1 MGNKKIIISCFLL
14 LASYLLGCAPKV
26 TPLPLYKDIDLS
38 LNEVI
43 EIARGD
49 INILKIIAGINV
61 EKGDRSHFYVDAAL
75 LLKKP
80 GWIHIRLY
88 IFGMLKGN
96 FLIKG
101 NEVHVLS
108 GRGSSKSEGRLSHN
122 LRQLGKELYYSVF
135 WWEGLEDALMYK
147 QDTEYIIRTKNKEI
161 RLDKSTLLPE
171 SQKIIANSKKIY
183 ILYGR
188 PKKEVG
194 TTRFRAD
201 FWYPS
206 LIKIETGAYMF
217 TVKVEKLFI
226 NPPLEEN
233 DFKEPEAE

>member
-1 MGNKKIIISCFLL
+1 MRDKKTIASCFLL
-14 LASYLLGCAPKV
+14 LTFYLLGCAPRV
-26 TPLPLYKDIDLS
+26 APPSLYKDIDLS
-38 LNEVI
+38 LEEVI
-43 EIARGD
+43 TIAQGD
-49 INILKIIAGINV
+49 INILKAVVGINI
-61 EKGDRSHFYVDAAL
+61 EKDNKPYSYVDASL

-80 GWIHIRLY
+80 NWLQMRLY
-88 IFGMLKGN
+88 RFGLLVGN
-96 FLIKG
+96 FLVKDNVVHAVSGKG
-101 NEVHVLS
+101 GDKLKE
-108 GRGSSKSEGRLSHN
+108 
-122 LRQLGKELYYSVF
+122 LGKELYSSVF

-171 SQKIIANSKKIY
+171 SQEITANSKKIY
-183 ILYGR
+183 ILYDR
-188 PKKEVG
+188 PKKEVD
-194 TTRFRAD
+194 TTRSRAD

-206 LIKIETGAYMF
+206 LIKIEIGAYMF